1 LNDSPNSAER
11 SLLVLAYCVL
21 RDIPDALSKNMVRA
35 LLQAG
40 EQLPPEVLCKFPD
53 LWTNA
58 DNKALR

>member
-1 LNDSPNSAER
+1 M
-11 SLLVLAYCVL
+11 LAYCVL
-21 RDIPDALSKNMVRA
+21 RDIPDDLSKNMVRA